1 PGMSTAGCTKHGG
14 GVCPPDTAGLKADF
28 TGLTGDDIA
37 QLVFHTAKYNI
48 TDNWSL
54 ASFNVS
60 GPNGVLVFY
69 GELRQHF
76 PYAALGT
83 TDNDDLF
90 HTADAKAFCSRA
102 ANTDEDYNLAM
113 YTEALDAGA
122 VAGGA
127 TSDSTVKTLFVG
139 RIADAIKTGGATNPE
154 LFVSGGGQASDY
166 YQGVNIE
173 REHTSDF
180 HYGSLIPRLV
190 VMVNGGGAASTAW
203 SAGDTPPTVEVVDAA
218 GHVDV
223 SMGWSLVRYTGWNL
237 SEMYYVNN
245 WPGTPLT
252 QHKPAWNDTTNKYVT
267 QVNYVSGY
275 VCHASLR

>member
-1 PGMSTAGCTKHGG
+1 
-14 GVCPPDTAGLKADF
+14 TAGLKADF

-76 PYAALGT
+76 PAAALGT
-83 TDNDDLF
+83 AWNDDLF

-102 ANTDEDYNLAM
+102 ANTDDEYNLAM

-127 TSDSTVKTLFVG
+127 TSDSTVKSLFVG
-139 RIADAIKTGGATNPE
+139 RIADAIKTGGAANPE
-154 LFVSGGGQASDY
+154 LFVSGGGQAAFY
-166 YQGVNIE
+166 YSGTDIE
-173 REHTSDF
+173 REKDAALNWGT
-180 HYGSLIPRLV
+180 LIPRLV
-190 VMVNGGGAASTAW
+190 VMVDGRGVASTAW
-203 SAGDTPPTVEVVDAA
+203 SARDTHPTVVDEHT
-218 GHVDV
+218 GHK
-223 SMGWSLVRYTGWNL
+223 SISIGWSLVFNTNRNL
-237 SEMYYVNN
+237 SDMYYVNN

>member
-37 QLVFHTAKYNI
+37 QLAFHTAKYNI

-76 PYAALGT
+76 PAAALGT
-83 TDNDDLF
+83 AYNNDLF

-102 ANTDEDYNLAM
+102 ANKDDDYDLAM

-154 LFVSGGGQASDY
+154 LLVSGGGQAAFY
-166 YQGVNIE
+166 YQGTDVE
-173 REHTSDF
+173 REHDAYP
-180 HYGSLIPRLV
+180 HDGSLIPR
-190 VMVNGGGAASTAW
+190 
-203 SAGDTPPTVEVVDAA
+203 
-218 GHVDV
+218 
-223 SMGWSLVRYTGWNL
+223 
-237 SEMYYVNN
+237 
-245 WPGTPLT
+245 
-252 QHKPAWNDTTNKYVT
+252 
-267 QVNYVSGY
+267 
-275 VCHASLR
+275 

>member
-1 PGMSTAGCTKHGG
+1 
-14 GVCPPDTAGLKADF
+14 VCPPDTAGLKADF

-76 PYAALGT
+76 AAAALGT
-83 TDNDDLF
+83 AYNDDLF

-113 YTEALDAGA
+113 YTEALDTGA

-154 LFVSGGGQASDY
+154 LFVSGGGQAGWYDH
-166 YQGVNIE
+166 GVLVE
-173 REHTSDF
+173 RAHTEDL
-180 HYGSLIPRLV
+180 HYGTLIPRLV
-190 VMVNGGGAASTAW
+190 VMVNGGSAASTAW
-203 SAGDTPPTVEVVDAA
+203 SASDNPPTIVEKA
-218 GHVDV
+218 GHFSV
-223 SMGWSLVRYTGWNL
+223 SIGWALIRWTGWKL
-237 SEMYYVNN
+237 SDMYYVNN

>member
-1 PGMSTAGCTKHGG
+1 CTKRGG

-37 QLVFHTAKYNI
+37 QLVFHTANYNI

-60 GPNGVLVFY
+60 GPNGVLIYY

-76 PYAALGT
+76 PAAALGT
-83 TDNDDLF
+83 AYNDDLF

-102 ANTDEDYNLAM
+102 VNTDDDYNLAM

-127 TSDSTVKTLFVG
+127 TSDNTVQTLFIG
-139 RIADAIKTGGATNPE
+139 RIADAIKTGGETNPE
-154 LFVSGGGQASDY
+154 LFVSGGGEAKFYS
-166 YQGVNIE
+166 QGADVE
-173 REHTSDF
+173 KEHDMYP

-190 VMVNGGGAASTAW
+190 VMAKGVGAAATAW
-203 SAGDTPPTVEVVDAA
+203 SAADGGPVVLTDAA
-218 GHVDV
+218 GHTDV
-223 SMGWSLVRYTGWNL
+223 SIGWSLIRDTGWNL
-237 SEMYYVNN
+237 SDMYYVNN

>member
-1 PGMSTAGCTKHGG
+1 M
-14 GVCPPDTAGLKADF
+14 
-28 TGLTGDDIA
+28 
-37 QLVFHTAKYNI
+37 
-48 TDNWSL
+48 
-54 ASFNVS
+54 
-60 GPNGVLVFY
+60 LVFY

-76 PYAALGT
+76 PAAALGT
-83 TDNDDLF
+83 AYNNDLF

-102 ANTDEDYNLAM
+102 ANKDDDYDLAM

-127 TSDSTVKTLFVG
+127 TSDSTVMTLFVG

-154 LFVSGGGQASDY
+154 LLVSGGGQAAFY
-166 YQGVNIE
+166 YQGTDVE
-173 REHTSDF
+173 REHDAYP

-190 VMVNGGGAASTAW
+190 VMVDGGGAASTAW
-203 SAGDTPPTVEVVDAA
+203 SASDNPPTIVGDAA
-218 GHVDV
+218 GHTSV
-223 SMGWSLVRYTGWNL
+223 SIGWALIRYTGWKL
-237 SEMYYVNN
+237 SDMYYVNN

>member
-1 PGMSTAGCTKHGG
+1 TAG
-14 GVCPPDTAGLKADF
+14 VKADF

-76 PYAALGT
+76 PAAALGT
-83 TDNDDLF
+83 AHNDDLF

-102 ANTDEDYNLAM
+102 ANTDEGYNLAM

-127 TSDSTVKTLFVG
+127 TSDSTVKTMFIG
-139 RIADAIKTGGATNPE
+139 RIADASKTGGATNPE
-154 LFVSGGGQASDY
+154 LLVSGGGHAAWY
-166 YQGVNIE
+166 YKGTHVE
-173 REHTSDF
+173 REHTAGSL
-180 HYGSLIPRLV
+180 YGTLIPRLV
-190 VMVNGGGAASTAW
+190 VMVNGGGATATAW
-203 SAGDTPPTVEVVDAA
+203 SAIDTPPEIVTDDA
-218 GHVDV
+218 GKTSV
-223 SMGWSLVRYTGWNL
+223 SIGWELVFDTGWNL
-237 SEMYYVNN
+237 SDMYYVNN

>member
-1 PGMSTAGCTKHGG
+1 
-14 GVCPPDTAGLKADF
+14 VCPPDTAGLKADF

-76 PYAALGT
+76 AAAALGT
-83 TDNDDLF
+83 AYNDDLF
-90 HTADAKAFCSRA
+90 HTADAKAVSSRA

-127 TSDSTVKTLFVG
+127 TSDSTMKTLFIG

-154 LFVSGGGQASDY
+154 LFVSGGGHADFFH
-166 YQGVNIE
+166 QGTHVA
-173 REHTSDF
+173 REHTADSHD
-180 HYGSLIPRLV
+180 GSLIPRLV

-203 SAGDTPPTVEVVDAA
+203 SASDNLPTILTDDD
-218 GHVDV
+218 GHTDV
-223 SMGWSLVRYTGWNL
+223 SIGWALVENTGWKL
-237 SEMYYVNN
+237 SDMYYVNN

-275 VCHASLR
+275 VCNASLQ